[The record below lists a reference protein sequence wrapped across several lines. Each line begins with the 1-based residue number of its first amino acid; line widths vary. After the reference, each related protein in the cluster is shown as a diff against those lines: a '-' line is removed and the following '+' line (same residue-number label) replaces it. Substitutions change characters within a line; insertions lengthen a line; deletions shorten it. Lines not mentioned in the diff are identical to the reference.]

1 MSEQH
6 SSQEKTEEAS
16 AQKLKKSRDEGQVA
30 RSKDLATTISLLVTL
45 FVLKYSFGF
54 YADTLHESFRMSY
67 INFQQAEMS
76 VNDLPLLLT
85 NNLLLFGMLLLP
97 LLITPLLVIC
107 LSLVPGGWVFASKNF
122 MPQFSRL
129 NPLKG
134 LAKIV
139 SAQNWSELLKSIVKI
154 TVLLLAAWWLVLDAS
169 ARMLEFQR
177 MDLTSAIT
185 QAFGLLFNTTLILLT
200 VFVLFSFIDIPLQR
214 FFFLKKMRMTK
225 QEVKEEH
232 KNQEGRP
239 EVKARIKQLQRQML
253 QRQINRVIKNAD
265 VVIVNPQHYAVA
277 LKYDLKKAKA
287 PYVLAKGVDEL
298 ALYIKKLAAKH
309 QLEVVEV
316 PPLARACSTMA
327 CARSTPSTAS
337 ACGRM
342 SWPHRPVPQ
351 PRSSTSGKRWPA
363 ARRGASRVS
372 WAWYFRCSIRWLW
385 KSSAYSS
392 NSAST

>member
-1 MSEQH
+1 MSEH

-54 YADTLHESFRMSY
+54 YADTLHESFRISY
-67 INFQQAEMS
+67 INFQQAEMDL
-76 VNDLPLLLT
+76 NDLPLLLT
-85 NNLLLFGMLLLP
+85 QNLLLFGMLLLP

-139 SAQNWSELLKSIVKI
+139 SAQNWSELLKSLLKI
-154 TVLLLAAWWLVLDAS
+154 TVLLLAAWWLVIDAS
-169 ARMLEFQR
+169 ARLLEFQR

-185 QAFGLLFNTTLILLT
+185 QAFDLLFNTTLILLA
-200 VFVLFSFIDIPLQR
+200 VFVLFSVIDIPLQR
-214 FFFLKKMRMTK
+214 FFFLKKLRMTK
-225 QEVKEEH
+225 QDVKEEH

-287 PYVLAKGVDEL
+287 PYVLAKGVDDI

-309 QLEVVEV
+309 QLEIVEV
-316 PPLARACSTMA
+316 PPLARAIYFTTQINQQIPAPLYTAVAHVLSYILQLRAYRQGRRNKPQLANNLNIPASMA
-327 CARSTPSTAS
+327 NRT
-337 ACGRM
+337 
-342 SWPHRPVPQ
+342 
-351 PRSSTSGKRWPA
+351 
-363 ARRGASRVS
+363 
-372 WAWYFRCSIRWLW
+372 
-385 KSSAYSS
+385 
-392 NSAST
+392 